1 MDGQKKSKMTRQLQ
15 IYYTLTHAR
24 IIGPDDITVEFGI
37 SRRML
42 QRDLKDLRDAGLLSI
57 SYDRA
62 ADNYVKSYDAEFDES
77 AGDRRRQH
85 LLRLYRIGTL
95 IGNLSQTNVE
105 ELHSYETLME
115 EYEDAVPES
124 REDPRQ
130 NPPEYVPDK
139 PERPE
144 LADLKAEYYTLF
156 PDSNE
161 RTRQRDF
168 AEMNRAG
175 FRIYYSRK
183 YRSFIYEYGG

>member
-1 MDGQKKSKMTRQLQ
+1 MDENKRSKMTRQLQ

-24 IIGPDDITVEFGI
+24 IIGPGDIMKDFGI

-42 QRDLKDLRDAGLLSI
+42 QRDLKDLRDAGLLNI

-62 ADNYVKSYDAEFDES
+62 ADNYITTYDASFDETS
-77 AGDRRRQH
+77 QNRRRQH

-95 IGNLSQTNVE
+95 IRNLGQTDME
-105 ELHSYETLME
+105 ELHMYETLLE
-115 EYEDAVPES
+115 EYEDAVLESGKDPE
-124 REDPRQ
+124 Q
-130 NPPEYVPDK
+130 NPPEYIPDK

-144 LADLKAEYYTLF
+144 LADLKAEYYTFF

-168 AEMNRAG
+168 EEMNRAG

-183 YRSFIYEYGG
+183 YRSFIYEYFE